1 MKNRL
6 NLVLIMTITLC
17 AKAFAQTA
25 PIPIDDVIDA
35 ATSDSPVAY
44 VYVSSTLKGG
54 NVNEIKA
61 FAAASD
67 GKLTAVSG
75 SPFQENVTNMAANGK
90 YLFATNSSG
99 TAIESYSIESDGAL
113 RYAATTDTAQSNDC
127 NVLGPLFL
135 DHTGKSLY
143 DMEFNGSGCDN
154 NTYVTFS
161 VDKSNGGLKD
171 PGNSSGNAWLYLPA
185 SFIGDNVY
193 AYSANCIEDS
203 YWGIYGFK
211 RSADGLLTE
220 ININAAPPTPPEG
233 YFYCP
238 SLAAA
243 DPTDHV
249 AISMQPVNQED
260 FSPDRLPQLA
270 TYTADAEGNLTTT
283 STRSNMPKTSVV
295 SVTDLKMS
303 PSGKLLAVGGTEGLE
318 IFHFNGSKPIT
329 SYTGILKKDEINQFF
344 WDNHNHLYA
353 ISWSADKLY
362 VFTVTPTSYSEAP
375 GSPYAVSQPQN
386 VIVQPEP

>member
-1 MKNRL
+1 MKNPL
-6 NLVLIMTITLC
+6 TLVLIMTIALC
-17 AKAFAQTA
+17 ADVLAQNA
-25 PIPIDDVIDA
+25 PTSIDELDHA
-35 ATSDSPVAY
+35 PTGDSPVAY

-54 NVNEIKA
+54 NVNEIEA

-75 SPFQENVTNMAANGK
+75 SPFQENVTNMAVNGK

-99 TAIESYSIESDGAL
+99 TAIESFSIESDGAL
-113 RYAATTDTAQSNDC
+113 RYAATTDTAQANDC

-143 DMEFNGSGCDN
+143 DMEFDGSGCDN

-161 VDKSNGGLKD
+161 VDESNGGLKD
-171 PGNSSGNAWLYLPA
+171 PGNSGGNAWLYLPA
-185 SFIGDNVY
+185 TFIGNNVY
-193 AYSANCIEDS
+193 AYSADCIEDA

-211 RSADGLLTE
+211 RSDDGLLTE
-220 ININAAPPTPPEG
+220 IAINADPPTPPQDD
-233 YFYCP
+233 FYCP

-249 AISMQPVNQED
+249 AISMLPVNGED
-260 FSPDRLPQLA
+260 LNPDGLPQIA
-270 TYTADAEGNLTTT
+270 TYTVDAEGNLNTT
-283 STRSNMPKTSVV
+283 STRNNMPKTSVG

-318 IFHFNGSKPIT
+318 IFHFNGSKPVT
-329 SYTGILKKDEINQFF
+329 HYSGILKKDEIDQCF

-353 ISWSADKLY
+353 ISRSADKLY
-362 VFTVTPTSYSEAP
+362 VFTITPTSYSEAP
-375 GSPYAVSQPQN
+375 GSPYTVSQPQN

>member
-1 MKNRL
+1 MRNRL
-6 NLVLIMTITLC
+6 DLVLIMTITLC
-17 AKAFAQTA
+17 AEAFAQTA
-25 PIPIDDVIDA
+25 PTPIDEVSHA
-35 ATSDSPVAY
+35 STSDSPVAY

-54 NVNEIKA
+54 NINEIEA
-61 FAAASD
+61 FAAASN

-75 SPFQENVTNMAANGK
+75 SPFQENVMSMAANGK

-99 TAIESYSIESDGAL
+99 TAIESYWIESNGAL

-143 DMEFNGSGCDN
+143 DMEFDGSGCAN
-154 NTYVTFS
+154 NTYVTFN
-161 VDKSNGGLKD
+161 VDKSTGGLKD
-171 PGNSSGNAWLYLPA
+171 PGNSSGNDWLYLPA
-185 SFIGDNVY
+185 SFIGNNVY
-193 AYSANCIEDS
+193 AYSADCLEDM
-203 YWGIYGFK
+203 YWGIYGFH
-211 RSADGLLTE
+211 RNANGLLTE
-220 ININAAPPTPPEG
+220 ISINATPPTPPQG

-243 DPTDHV
+243 DATDHV
-249 AISMQPVNQED
+249 VISMQPVNQED

-270 TYTADAEGNLTTT
+270 TYTADAEGNLSTA

-303 PSGKLLAVGGTEGLE
+303 PSGKVLAVGGTEGLE

-329 SYTGILKKDEINQFF
+329 SYTEILKKVEIDQLF
-344 WDNHNHLYA
+344 WDNRDHLYA
-353 ISWSADKLY
+353 ISNTGDKLY
-362 VFTVTPTSYSEAP
+362 VFTITPTSYKEAP
-375 GSPYAVSQPQN
+375 GSPHRISHPQN
-386 VIVQPEP
+386 VVVQPEQ